1 MYEMQEKEFKK
12 VLKEKASKLSINL
25 SDNQLEKFYQY
36 KNILLEWNKKI
47 NLTAITDDKEM
58 IDKHFIDSITIYPY
72 IKKNKRIIDIGTGA
86 GFPGIPVQII
96 NDDNHM
102 TLFDSLQKRL
112 NVLDDIIRKINL
124 KNTQTLHGRAEETF
138 KNEEFREKFD
148 IAISR
153 AVASLNILVEYMLP
167 SVCVGGYCIC
177 MKSNEIQEEISI
189 AKKAIELLGGKIDK
203 IEEVQ
208 LPDTEIKR
216 KIIIIK
222 KVKNTPKKYPR
233 KPGMPNKSPIV

>member
-1 MYEMQEKEFKK
+1 MQEKEFKK

-58 IDKHFIDSITIYPY
+58 IDKHFIDSITIYLY

-124 KNTQTLHGRAEETF
+124 
-138 KNEEFREKFD
+138 
-148 IAISR
+148 
-153 AVASLNILVEYMLP
+153 
-167 SVCVGGYCIC
+167 
-177 MKSNEIQEEISI
+177 
-189 AKKAIELLGGKIDK
+189 
-203 IEEVQ
+203 
-208 LPDTEIKR
+208 
-216 KIIIIK
+216 
-222 KVKNTPKKYPR
+222 
-233 KPGMPNKSPIV
+233 